1 MARHDK
7 FSGQHLLQYWRK
19 WMIAAL
25 PLAIAVLFSL
35 DWLANWERLQDP
47 VEVRTV
53 TAQDQYR
60 PGKPSTEIISEN
72 EMAVWYADR
81 VRYRYPAAD
90 LNRIET
96 MLRAWEQFSTHVP
109 PEVERYLVP
118 IPPPIVFEAGFEGDL
133 AAYRSL
139 VEGLSQGAEIV
150 DLYRVLEERKEEYTY
165 YREREG
171 LTNRGAYYAA
181 NELLEVLE
189 GASLPP
195 LEDYEEEL
203 YYRPDLENTY
213 IYSLPESKGYCEAH
227 IVTDGTIKSVKRPVI
242 RKSGAGTGSVLPTIS
257 WAVVEGDGPEERSS
271 LLLIGDS
278 SGKVLVPFLAN
289 YYHQVYYISLSWNT
303 SFGTDAQPVAEICDE
318 YDISKIVYV
327 LWGPD
332 VGVSSKNTAFG
343 AFMNRSQPAPAQAGG
358 QDEGGIEE

>member
-19 WMIAAL
+19 WIIAAL

-289 YYHQVYYISLSWNT
+289 YYHQVYYISLAWN
-303 SFGTDAQPVAEICDE
+303 GQADVRLQPVEEIIAE
-318 YDISKIVYV
+318 YDIRKIACVQS
-327 LWGPD
+327 GPYM
-332 VGVSSKNTAFG
+332 GSGSTAEALTAFT
-343 AFMNRSQPAPAQAGG
+343 NRSQPAPAQAGG